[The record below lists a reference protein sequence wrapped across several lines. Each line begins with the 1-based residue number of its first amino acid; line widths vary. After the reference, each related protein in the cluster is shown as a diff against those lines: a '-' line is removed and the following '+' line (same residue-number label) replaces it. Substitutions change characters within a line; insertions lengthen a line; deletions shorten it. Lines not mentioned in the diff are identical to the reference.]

1 MMFMNHPD
9 APSPAPV
16 DLAAEADHRIA
27 NHLTMVNGICRIQAS
42 ALRRRREPLTGAE
55 AGAILDGIGAKVQAI
70 SLLHRRLARAE
81 AESAVPLCQYLRELL
96 TGITEALADGT
107 LVEFE
112 VIGDRDCVVDSKRT
126 VTIGL
131 IVCEL
136 VTNAMK
142 HAHPSGVPGRLW
154 VRCGGEHAVAVEIE
168 DDGVGLPDDFDPE
181 TSNGL
186 GFSTIRA
193 MVSQIGATLTFRNT
207 GLGVVARL
215 EMPAD
220 RRQ

>member
-1 MMFMNHPD
+1 MSLNHPD

-42 ALRRRREPLTGAE
+42 ALRRRRVPLTGAE

-81 AESAVPLCQYLRELL
+81 ANSALPLGQYLRDLL

-112 VIGDRDCVVDSKRT
+112 ILGSRDCVVDAKRT

-142 HAHPSGVPGRLW
+142 HAHPSGIAGRLW
-154 VRCGGEHAVAVEIE
+154 VRCGGTDSLIVEVE
-168 DDGVGLPDDFDPE
+168 DDGVGLPEGFDPK
-181 TSNGL
+181 TATGL
-186 GFSTIRA
+186 GFNTMRA
-193 MVSQIGATLTFRNT
+193 LAAQLGATFDFRNT
-207 GLGVVARL
+207 GLGLVAELRV
-215 EMPAD
+215 PVAAN
-220 RRQ
+220 Q